1 MTLVEN
7 GLLALLLGAIVVK
20 PSELPSLGRKAG
32 RIAGKAVRKLQ
43 LMRREIGEYVEK
55 NEMTSV
61 QQELQQTVAQLERI
75 RQEVRSLSSVRS
87 MVFDPSSPL
96 RHADKQPA
104 EESENIDIGGK
115 LDRVAVEPP
124 KAKPVKSEGKSGGS
138 DLPGFTVI
146 PVSAKDVGLVSEV
159 SLDDGDGKEVTGSQ
173 VLVDALQEERV
184 ASHAMQFFQQGSNRD
199 MPPSN

>member
-55 NEMTSV
+55 NEMASV
-61 QQELQQTVAQLERI
+61 QQELQQTVAQLEKI
-75 RQEVRSLSSVRS
+75 RQEVRSISSVRS

-96 RHADKQPA
+96 RHADRKHI
-104 EESENIDIGGK
+104 EENENVMMEVE
-115 LDRVAVEPP
+115 DRMTVEPP
-124 KAKPVKSEGKSGGS
+124 KAKCVKAEGSEN
-138 DLPGFTVI
+138 PGFTVI
-146 PVSAKDVGLVSEV
+146 PVSAKDVGLVSDV
-159 SLDDGDGKEVTGSQ
+159 SLDSDGEEVTGSQ

-184 ASHAMQFFQQGSNRD
+184 AAHARQFFQQGGDSD
-199 MPPSN
+199 KSST